1 MEDTLEHKHIH
12 VSKHLRG
19 DWSFGVCLTHDDSLN
34 ETYIYINF
42 FKWSISIGKLAY
54 LKEIKEEI

>member
-1 MEDTLEHKHIH
+1 MEETLEHKHIH
-12 VSKHLRG
+12 VTKHPPG
-19 DWSFGVCLTHDDSLN
+19 DWSFGICLTHDDSLN

-54 LKEIKEEI
+54 LKKIEEEI

>member
-1 MEDTLEHKHIH
+1 MEDSLKHKYIH
-12 VSKHLRG
+12 VSKHISK
-19 DWSFGVCLTHDDSLN
+19 DWSFGICLTYDSYLN

-54 LKEIKEEI
+54 LKELDEEE